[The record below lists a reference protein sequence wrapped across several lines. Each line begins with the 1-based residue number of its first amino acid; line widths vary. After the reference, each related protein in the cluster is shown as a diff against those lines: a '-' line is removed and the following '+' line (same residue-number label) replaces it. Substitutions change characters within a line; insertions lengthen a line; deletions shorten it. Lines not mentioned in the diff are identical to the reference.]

1 MPGALHGAIRLVE
14 MPSSLQMMAEGDEV
28 RRLSVEARLLRLR
41 GSMVVGQV
49 TLALC
54 QLRESLAVSKRLR
67 MWSRELRL
75 HAEETK
81 TTERCGPDAG
91 EG

>member
-1 MPGALHGAIRLVE
+1 
-14 MPSSLQMMAEGDEV
+14 
-28 RRLSVEARLLRLR
+28 
-41 GSMVVGQV
+41 MVVGQV